1 MKYKVVFILKKKNIN
16 LYHQLGKEKDFIG
29 FFLLYVLDRRF

>member
-1 MKYKVVFILKKKNIN
+1 MKYKVVFILKNVN
-16 LYHQLGKEKDFIG
+16 LYHQLEKEKDFIG